1 MDEGWTS
8 WNSWKNW
15 VKSPW
20 KMMALPWK
28 KNAGPENWICQFD
41 RQNWDVEGHMD
52 SVRSAEEGK
61 ERNAKWLNS
70 PISQRDSTKMMDI
83 SLKRVSSGAGFLGMF
98 FFCGSTMMN
107 ELAMFCFWLNPSIN

>member
-15 VKSPW
+15 KIPW
-20 KMMALPWK
+20 KMMGLPWK
-28 KNAGPENWICQFD
+28 NIVDLRIGLNID

-61 ERNAKWLNS
+61 ERNAIAEFTHFS
-70 PISQRDSTKMMDI
+70 
-83 SLKRVSSGAGFLGMF
+83 AGFNKDDGYIIEAGF
-98 FFCGSTMMN
+98 FWCRNSRHVFFCG
-107 ELAMFCFWLNPSIN
+107 